1 MSGLLIHIWVH
12 VRRRAFYPEMDDD
25 DDDKKSSKSV
35 VLVATIVCAAVVV
48 VAAAVTIYFFRFTS
62 NSALA
67 QADEKDTKEEPKLWT
82 EETKA
87 SNA

>member
-1 MSGLLIHIWVH
+1 M
-12 VRRRAFYPEMDDD
+12 
-25 DDDKKSSKSV
+25 
-35 VLVATIVCAAVVV
+35 LVATIVCAAVVV